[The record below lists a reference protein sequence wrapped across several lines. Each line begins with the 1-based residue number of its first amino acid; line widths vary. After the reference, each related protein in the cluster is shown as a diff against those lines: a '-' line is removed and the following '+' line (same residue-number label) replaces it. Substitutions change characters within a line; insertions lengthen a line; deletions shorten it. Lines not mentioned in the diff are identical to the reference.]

1 MNYLYLAINLWS
13 FRKELFY
20 VGLTFFLTL
29 LLPFI
34 AVIALTSSGIQE
46 ASDQLAQYDAKT
58 NTVRLYYPNGT
69 LYKEIT
75 VNVTWPVHGVVT
87 NEFGETHLPYY
98 LHHSGIDIASKKGD
112 TITPFM
118 PGKVTYAGEI
128 FWGFGKHVI
137 VDHGDNIS
145 SVYGHLDKI
154 TTTKDKE
161 VKPGDVIGL
170 EGSTG
175 WSTGTHLHFQ
185 INVFG
190 IPINPRVFMGE
201 GNPN

>member
-1 MNYLYLAINLWS
+1 
-13 FRKELFY
+13 
-20 VGLTFFLTL
+20 
-29 LLPFI
+29 
-34 AVIALTSSGIQE
+34 
-46 ASDQLAQYDAKT
+46 
-58 NTVRLYYPNGT
+58 
-69 LYKEIT
+69 
-75 VNVTWPVHGVVT
+75 VT

-112 TITPFM
+112 PITPFM

-137 VDHGDNIS
+137 VDHGDNIT
-145 SVYGHLDKI
+145 SVYGHLSKI
-154 TTTKDKE
+154 STKKGDD

-190 IPINPRVFMGE
+190 IPVNPRVFLQ
-201 GNPN
+201 N